1 MLGILEGEPG
11 GKQGRSGRP
20 LGTWRPQEG
29 GDFVPRQQVLASGL
43 CGHRASPL
51 LSWSP
56 VEGRGTAICA
66 IPAWWLPSAEGE
78 WARGLGPGL
87 GGCGWPPAWALR
99 WVHQSLP
106 WQAGL
111 LWAPSFGDRKG
122 K

>member
-78 WARGLGPGL
+78 WARGLGARPRRLWVAAGL
-87 GGCGWPPAWALR
+87 GSPLGAPELALAGWAALGPQLR
-99 WVHQSLP
+99 
-106 WQAGL
+106 
-111 LWAPSFGDRKG
+111 
-122 K
+122 